1 MKVMTVFGT
10 RPEIIRLSR
19 VIPQLDRLCTHVLV
33 HTGQNSDPQLSD
45 VFFRQLGVRPPD
57 RHLGIATSDFP
68 RQLAEILVRTA
79 EVLTSERP
87 ERLLVLGDTNSG
99 LSAIVAARGG
109 IPVFHMEAGNRCF
122 DDRVPEE
129 VNRRLID
136 HCSSLLMPYTHRS
149 KENLLREGIERDRVM
164 VTGNPIYEV
173 LDAYDD
179 RIAASDVLARLRLE
193 ERGYFLAT
201 FHRAEN
207 VDPETR
213 LRALVEGLEAV
224 AKRYQQPM
232 IVSLH
237 PRTRDRMQRLGLSAG
252 GLQLLEPLGFF
263 DFVKLERSARA
274 VLSDS
279 GTVQEE
285 CAIFRVPNVTIR
297 DVTERPETIECGS
310 NVLSGA
316 AVADILRAVDIAL
329 TLPAEWQPP
338 AEYTTQNVSATVV
351 KIVLGFTSWR
361 RHGSSL

>member
-19 VIPQLDRLCTHVLV
+19 VIPLLDRLCTHVLV

-45 VFFRQLGVRPPD
+45 VFFRELGVRPPD
-57 RHLGIATSDFP
+57 RHLGIEAHDFP
-68 RQLAEILVRTA
+68 RQLAEILVRTG
-79 EVLTSERP
+79 EVFASERP

-99 LSAIVAARGG
+99 LAAIVAARLG

-129 VNRRLID
+129 VNRRIID

-173 LDAYDD
+173 LQAYDD
-179 RIAASDVLARLRLE
+179 RIGASDVLARLGLE
-193 ERGYFLAT
+193 ERGYFLTT

-207 VDPETR
+207 VDAENR

-224 AKRYQQPM
+224 AQRYGQPM

-237 PRTRDRMQRLGLSAG
+237 PRTRDRMQRLGLTAAG
-252 GLQLLEPLGFF
+252 LRLLEPLGFF

-316 AVADILRAVDIAL
+316 AVGDILRAVDIAL
-329 TLPAEWQPP
+329 TLPSEWQPP
-338 AEYTTQNVSATVV
+338 AEYTTQHVSAAVV

-361 RHGSSL
+361 RHGSSP